1 MSRNKL
7 EKLYSLMIE
16 RIALLRVKETVIR
29 MSDMDDSSL
38 AEKLIIIEETMMRL
52 ENDRSILERSILE
65 KVYGQMSLE
74 LKITNAEANMLGVK

>member
-1 MSRNKL
+1 
-7 EKLYSLMIE
+7 MIE